1 MSEHP
6 LPLSGLRVVDCTVE
20 RGELTARLL
29 GDLGADVVKV
39 EPPGGSPARQLAPVR
54 NGVSLAFAVR
64 NAGKRGVVLDL
75 TDAGA
80 VERFH
85 DLLAHADVLV
95 TSDVVLAPGLDA
107 RDVAKRHPHLVVE
120 ALTPFGLDGPYADWA
135 ATSAVLSATGG
146 IAFKAGVPE
155 RTPIFP
161 PGHLVDDAASVTSA
175 FGILCAL
182 YQREQTGAGQFV
194 EVSTTEAIAQI
205 ADWALPNATARIEA
219 GFAAGEVRFGNGP
232 IYPIFACKG
241 GYVRL
246 IILSIRQWHAM
257 REWLGEPD
265 YLQDPAFDGFMAR
278 REISESV
285 LNPLFEA
292 HFATMSMEEVS
303 VEAQKRGIVCTPA
316 LTPAD
321 ILTNE
326 HFESRGTLV
335 EYEVAPGV
343 TAPIPSGFFEVDGER
358 AGPTAPPPAVGE
370 HTDAVFADLGEAR
383 DASGA
388 HPGAE
393 IVAGPP
399 LAGLRVMDFGHG
411 AVGVEVGR
419 RFAEYGA
426 EVMKI
431 ESRTYTDFMRLQLG
445 GETNPSFASS
455 SRSKLGFGV
464 NAKTPEGVAILH
476 ELAAKSDLV
485 VENNSTGTMDKLGIG
500 FDALQAVNPD
510 LVMVS
515 SQLMGSHGAWSWW
528 RGYGPSTQPPGG
540 LVHLWNYADTD
551 APAGST
557 SIYPDHVAGCLG
569 AVSSL
574 AALVGRARGVNQ
586 GVHIEVAQVE
596 TVVGMLGDL
605 IAAEGVAAG
614 SVVPMGNRSEVGS
627 PWGLYRCDGEEQW
640 AAITCRDDAD
650 WQGLVAAMGNPG
662 WAGDAAFATVD
673 GRRARADELDE
684 RIGEWTATRT
694 KDDVAATCQRE
705 GVPAAP
711 MLTGAEQVSDPQ
723 YEARGFAVKIDQPGV
738 GPLWLDGGAFRGEH
752 MQGPD
757 VHQAPELGE
766 HTRRIARELLG
777 HDDEEVDRLLAA
789 GILETTPPANG

>member
-39 EPPGGSPARQLAPVR
+39 EPPGGAPSRQLAPVR

-75 TDAGA
+75 GA
-80 VERFH
+80 PDDVERFH
-85 DLLAHADVLV
+85 DLLAHSDVLV
-95 TSDVVLAPGLDA
+95 TSGAELAPGLDA
-107 RDVAKRHPHLVVE
+107 RDVAQRHPHLVVG
-120 ALTPFGLDGPYADWA
+120 ALTPFGLDGPYADWV
-135 ATSAVLSATGG
+135 ATSATLSATGG

-175 FGILCAL
+175 FGLLCAL

-194 EVSTTEAIAQI
+194 EVSSTEAIAQI

-219 GFAAGEVRFGNGP
+219 GMPAGEVRFGNGP

-265 YLQDPAFDGFMAR
+265 YLQDPSFDGFMAR
-278 REISESV
+278 REISETV

-292 HFATMSMEEVS
+292 HFADLSMEEVS
-303 VEAQKRGIVCTPA
+303 VEAQRRGIVCTPA

-321 ILTNE
+321 IITNE
-326 HFESRGTLV
+326 HFKSRASLV

-383 DASGA
+383 DSSGA
-388 HPGAE
+388 RA
-393 IVAGPP
+393 VSGPP

-426 EVMKI
+426 EVMKV

-476 ELAAKSDLV
+476 ELAAKTDLV

-574 AALVGRARGVNQ
+574 AALVGRARGVNH
-586 GVHIEVAQVE
+586 GVHVEVAQVE

-605 IAAEGVAAG
+605 IAAEGVTAG
-614 SVVPMGNRSEVGS
+614 SVVPMGNRSEAGS

-640 AAITCRDDAD
+640 VAITCRDDAD
-650 WQGLVAAMGNPG
+650 WRGLVRAMDSPA
-662 WAGDAAFATVD
+662 WAGDAALATVD
-673 GRRARADELDE
+673 GRRARADELDT
-684 RIGEWTATRT
+684 RIGEWTASRS
-694 KDDVAATCQRE
+694 KDDVAAACQGA

-711 MLTGAEQVSDPQ
+711 MLTGAEQVTDPQ
-723 YEARGFAVKIDQPGV
+723 YAARGFAVKIDQPGV

-752 MQGPD
+752 MEGPD

-766 HTRRIARELLG
+766 HTRAIARDLLG
-777 HDDEEVDRLLAA
+777 RDDEEIDRLLAA
-789 GILETTPPANG
+789 GILETTPPVTG

>member
-1 MSEHP
+1 MSEQP

-39 EPPGGSPARQLAPVR
+39 EPPGGSPARALAPVR
-54 NGVSLAFAVR
+54 KGVSLAFAVR

-75 TDAGA
+75 EAAAD

-85 DLLAHADVLV
+85 DLLAHSDVLV
-95 TSDVVLAPGLDA
+95 TSAVELAPGLDA
-107 RDVAKRHPHLVVE
+107 RELARRHPHLVVG
-120 ALTPFGLDGPYADWA
+120 ALTPFGIDGPYADWA
-135 ATSAVLSATGG
+135 ATDAVLAATGA
-146 IAFKAGVPE
+146 IAFKAGIPE
-155 RTPIFP
+155 RTPLFP

-175 FGILCAL
+175 FGLLCAL

-194 EVSTTEAIAQI
+194 EVSTNEAIAQI
-205 ADWALPNATARIEA
+205 SDWSLPNATARIEA
-219 GFAAGEVRFGNGP
+219 GFPAGEVRAGNGP

-246 IILSIRQWHAM
+246 IILSVRQWHAM
-257 REWLGEPD
+257 REWLGEPE
-265 YLQDPAFDGFMAR
+265 YLQDPAFDGFVAR
-278 REISESV
+278 REITETV

-292 HFATMSMEEVS
+292 HFADMSMQEVS

-321 ILTNE
+321 IITNE

-335 EYEVAPGV
+335 EREVAPGV
-343 TAPIPSGFFEVDGER
+343 TAPLPSGFFEVDGRR
-358 AGPTAPPPAVGE
+358 AGPDAAAPAVGE
-370 HTDAVFADLGEAR
+370 HTDAVFADLGVAR
-383 DASGA
+383 PVPAGSPA
-388 HPGAE
+388 
-393 IVAGPP
+393 AGPP

-464 NAKTPEGVAILH
+464 NAKTPDGVALLH
-476 ELAAKSDLV
+476 ELAAHSDLV

-500 FDALQAVNPD
+500 FDALQDVNPD

-540 LVHLWNYADTD
+540 LVHLWNYADRD
-551 APAGST
+551 VPAGST

-569 AVSSL
+569 AVGSL
-574 AALVGRARGVNQ
+574 AALVGRARGVNH
-586 GVHIEVAQVE
+586 GVHLEVAQVE

-605 IAAEGVAAG
+605 VAAEAVEPG

-627 PWGLYRCDGEEQW
+627 PWGLYRCEGEEEW
-640 AAITCRDDAD
+640 VAITCRDDAD
-650 WQGLVAAMGNPG
+650 WAGLVRAMGDPA
-662 WAGDAAFATVD
+662 WAGDADLATVD

-684 RIGEWTATRT
+684 RIGEWTAARA
-694 KDDVAATCQRE
+694 KDDVAEECQRA

-711 MLTGAEQVSDPQ
+711 MLTGAEQTTNPQ
-723 YEARGFAVKIDQPGV
+723 FVAREFAVKIDQPGV
-738 GPLWLDGGAFRGEH
+738 GPLWLDGAAFRGEH
-752 MQGPD
+752 MVGPD

-766 HTRRIARELLG
+766 HTRQIARDLLG
-777 HDDEEVDRLLAA
+777 RDDDEIDRLLAA
-789 GILETTPPANG
+789 GILETTPPVT